1 MRIQQQRGT
10 KLELRSY
17 VPSAT
22 FSDAN
27 LHLSWH
33 SGHDTLARWSLLI
46 DLSLVPR
53 KVTGPAARGD
63 AFPSGANGKCLALVR
78 RKVKPSEVDEDDW
91 CWRR

>member
-1 MRIQQQRGT
+1 MRIQQQGRT
-10 KLELRSY
+10 KLELRSH

-27 LHLSWH
+27 LHLGWH

-53 KVTGPAARGD
+53 KVTGPAARAD
-63 AFPSGANGKCLALVR
+63 AFPSGSWKLVANVSRSRSKKGKA
-78 RKVKPSEVDEDDW
+78 K
-91 CWRR
+91 